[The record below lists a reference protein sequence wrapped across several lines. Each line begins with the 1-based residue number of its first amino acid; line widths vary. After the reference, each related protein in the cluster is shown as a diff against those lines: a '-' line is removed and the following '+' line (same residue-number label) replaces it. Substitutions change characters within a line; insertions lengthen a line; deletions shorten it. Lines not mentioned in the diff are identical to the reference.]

1 MTMVHAPVG
10 AAPAAPGDG
19 VADDSSHAHA
29 AEAAVVADPQLAA
42 LVRRLRRVEGQV
54 GGLIRMLEGGR
65 DCTDVIT
72 QLAAAS
78 RALDRVG
85 FLMVASELRKCA
97 TGEAVTGDEETAAAR
112 AAALEKLFLTLA

>member
-1 MTMVHAPVG
+1 MKAATNDG
-10 AAPAAPGDG
+10 AAASPRPAQAGERD
-19 VADDSSHAHA
+19 V
-29 AEAAVVADPQLAA
+29 

-54 GGLIRMLEGGR
+54 GGLVRMLESGR
-65 DCTDVIT
+65 DCADVVT

-85 FLMVASELRKCA
+85 FLLVAGELRACM
-97 TGEAVTGDEETAAAR
+97 TSDGAALDPAQ